1 MTTSVRLEDL
11 IDALEEE
18 SEFQHAFFDR
28 DTGEILVVSQEALE
42 EAESEEDPIDR
53 PDWQEEEI
61 ELARRIQ
68 GSDRCIAFPS
78 QFDVH
83 EWNIMKDFSLQIKP
97 EDTKA
102 ALLRS
107 IHGGHAFRRFKD
119 DIAHFD
125 LWDAWNRFRRQAFE
139 EIMRDWCEEN
149 GINLAVP
156 QKQSARR

>member
-1 MTTSVRLEDL
+1 MTTSVRLDDL
-11 IDALEEE
+11 IDALEVE
-18 SEFQHAFFDR
+18 SEFQHAFLDR

-42 EAESEEDPIDR
+42 AAESEGDSIYR

-61 ELARRIQ
+61 EVARRIQ
-68 GSDRCIAFPS
+68 GSDRCIGFPS

-83 EWNIMKDFSLQIKP
+83 EWKIMEDFSLQTKP
-97 EDTKA
+97 ENIRA

-107 IHGGHAFRRFKD
+107 IHGRQAFRRFKD
-119 DIAHFD
+119 EIAHFD
-125 LWDAWNRFRRQAFE
+125 LWDAWNRFRHQAFG

-156 QKQSARR
+156 QKQSAGR